1 LILQAELGERFWQR
15 KYHMEI
21 FHRQKFGA
29 TLFQP
34 FGSGQ
39 GLALGAGAV
48 PARVICVTLVAT
60 LVTSFQMAAQ
70 RRGAAHLDIA

>member
-1 LILQAELGERFWQR
+1 
-15 KYHMEI
+15 MEI
-21 FHRQKFGA
+21 FHWQKFGV

-48 PARVICVTLVAT
+48 PARVIGVTLVAT
-60 LVTSFQMAAQ
+60 LVTSFQMAAKCGSATQ
-70 RRGAAHLDIA
+70 LDIA